1 MATNLA
7 NIQKET
13 LAIVNSATTIL
24 NQFPELEES
33 DYEKS
38 YTDSINPFKFI
49 IEILKQTKGFNY
61 IIKLLSKF
69 IYFALPTVEAG
80 TKAYLLAKIKDIIS
94 CSVNPFINE
103 ELIRNG
109 IIFNLEEIDI
119 ADTLKYSPFDDK
131 VGNLYYFDT
140 GYSVVEYPIATGV
153 PYGAQYGTIKDTD
166 KPKFTYSK
174 TIYPTDETLTKS
186 DDMNALLWFVI
197 NKANKRYVWKPQKYR
212 KDEEFRQDYPHDTK
226 TRCKKE
232 DGIVTLEFHERPQDL
247 RDAYGEPYTKIQTP
261 YSNVLH
267 VFIGDVRESEES
279 ELIQNIAKLEK
290 QKRVND
296 ERIRKLKEE
305 LIKNENSIRLIDEH
319 IDQLRYELSA
329 GGEQETYNKE
339 YKEEQKNKKE
349 LIKRNQEI
357 NGYLNGEYSFKD
369 RLQFQ
374 LSDIKNQLK
383 TQTEQYFPFFS
394 GSDNRNY
401 YYGKTLM
408 EFNIDYITSMKFFN
422 EKVLTAK
429 LIDALTGILTI
440 DLEFSYKRQ
449 LIKDEI
455 TKMVKAIVNTDDT
468 VVSDCFF
475 TFSNKDYDEMSR
487 KAELRKAGLLTI
499 NGEETSAVKLNAD
512 DILSKLNQINEDA
525 TKEEKQSIFEGIIT
539 ELSKELSEPNYK
551 TKETVNSGAELHLIE
566 KLLDTLAYVIVST
579 VLSPKIYILLLMNL
593 KIIGRETNFNLDS
606 FIGQYKQLIADLI
619 RSIRDQLLTF
629 IENEIKKIISDMTKE
644 IALMLSNEQI
654 EYWSRLMKQLID
666 CFELFKFSMGNGVG
680 NDFNVADIN
689 YADILET
696 NEEPKNNEC

>member
-69 IYFALPTVEAG
+69 IYFALPTIEAG

-153 PYGAQYGTIKDTD
+153 PYDVQYGTIKASD

-212 KDEEFRQDYPHDTK
+212 KDEEFRDDYPHDAK

-267 VFIGDVRESEES
+267 VFIGDVRENEES

-296 ERIRKLKEE
+296 EKIRKLKEE
-305 LIKNENSIRLIDEH
+305 LIKNENSIRLIDEY

-339 YKEEQKNKKE
+339 YKKEQKNKKK

-357 NGYLNGEYSFKD
+357 NDYLNGEYSFKD

-429 LIDALTGILTI
+429 LIDALTDILTI

-455 TKMVKAIVNTDDT
+455 TKMVKSIVNTDDT

-525 TKEEKQSIFEGIIT
+525 TKEENQSIFEGIIT
-539 ELSKELSEPNYK
+539 ELSKELSYPNYK

-566 KLLDTLAYVIVST
+566 CLLDTLAYVIVST

-593 KIIGRETNFNLDS
+593 KIIGRETNFNLDG

-654 EYWSRLMKQLID
+654 EYWSRLMKQLTD
-666 CFELFKFSMGNGVG
+666 CFELFKFSMGNGVD

-689 YADILET
+689 YADILKT